1 MVAYRLDVIL
11 IVFIFFILI
20 FFVILLIF
28 ISLLVIVLFVV
39 LVFVHDAPRFGSR
52 GGILIPII
60 ITGGALVSW
69 SLLLSGIGVLIV

>member
-1 MVAYRLDVIL
+1 MVNYRLDVIL
-11 IVFIFFILI
+11 VVFILI
-20 FFVILLIF
+20 IFVFFIILLIF
-28 ISLLVIVLFVV
+28 VSLLVIVLLIV
-39 LVFVHDAPRFGSR
+39 LVFIHDAPRFGSR